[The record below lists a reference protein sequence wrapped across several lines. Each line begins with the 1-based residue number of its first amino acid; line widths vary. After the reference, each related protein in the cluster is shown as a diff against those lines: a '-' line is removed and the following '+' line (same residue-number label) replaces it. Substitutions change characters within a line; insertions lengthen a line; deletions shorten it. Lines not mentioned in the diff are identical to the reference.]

1 VNLLTIEEPK
11 NNKEKNI
18 CLGID
23 FGTTNSVCSVIT
35 DEKISFIKDEK
46 NNELIPTLVYYKN
59 GIKKFGNNKVLPKWQ
74 EIFLFTLNLFVI
86 HFLN

>member
-1 VNLLTIEEPK
+1 MNLLTIEEPK

-46 NNELIPTLVYYKN
+46 NCELIPTLIYYKN
-59 GIKKFGNNKVLPKWQ
+59 GIKKFGNDIQALDRVCV
-74 EIFLFTLNLFVI
+74 ELFCGEAVD
-86 HFLN
+86 